1 MMRKQRDP
9 VGYENEMKA
18 KRAKKEAEFNEPPLL
33 GLVTRIFRGIKYE
46 IKKIHIRF
54 EDDYFAHEQP
64 FSFGFTI
71 EHIKMDNQ
79 IEEEERQRR

>member
-1 MMRKQRDP
+1 
-9 VGYENEMKA
+9 MKA

-54 EDDYFAHEQP
+54 EDDYFAHE
-64 FSFGFTI
+64 
-71 EHIKMDNQ
+71 
-79 IEEEERQRR
+79 